1 MKSFT
6 QWNRLLTLLV
16 KMMRLYNQHSIS
28 IPGTG
33 IKQGWPWLLFRGNM
47 LPFKKVT
54 LVRRLIK
61 EPVLMSK
68 VKINAQESLDEEL
81 RKIFE
86 GLEISTEDILKGNFE
101 ALWQRL
107 PLKEVQSNISKN

>member
-1 MKSFT
+1 
-6 QWNRLLTLLV
+6 
-16 KMMRLYNQHSIS
+16 
-28 IPGTG
+28 
-33 IKQGWPWLLFRGNM
+33 
-47 LPFKKVT
+47 
-54 LVRRLIK
+54 
-61 EPVLMSK
+61 MSK